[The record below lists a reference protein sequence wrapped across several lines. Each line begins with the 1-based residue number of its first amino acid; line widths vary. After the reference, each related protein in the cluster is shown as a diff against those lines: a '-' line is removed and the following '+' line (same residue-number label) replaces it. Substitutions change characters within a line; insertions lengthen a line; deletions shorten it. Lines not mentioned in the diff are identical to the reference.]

1 MLLRSS
7 NGRVVAKS
15 VSSSLGFECRKKGI
29 AEKVSIVDRPLLVV
43 AIVTTAVVVSPL
55 VLAYFGILHY

>member
-1 MLLRSS
+1 MPEES
-7 NGRVVAKS
+7 
-15 VSSSLGFECRKKGI
+15 GI

-43 AIVTTAVVVSPL
+43 AIVTTAVVVSLL